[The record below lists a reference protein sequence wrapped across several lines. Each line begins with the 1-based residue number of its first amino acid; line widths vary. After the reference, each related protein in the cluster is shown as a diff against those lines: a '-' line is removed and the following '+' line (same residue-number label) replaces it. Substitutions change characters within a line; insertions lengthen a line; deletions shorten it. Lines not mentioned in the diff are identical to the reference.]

1 MSTPT
6 YATGILLLISAVPC
20 GAATLRVPSDVATI
34 QGAID
39 AAENGD
45 TVLVAQGIYD
55 ELIDFHGKT
64 LALVSE
70 RGALRTTIDG
80 QGGGTVITMQSGE
93 GPGTLVEGFTITGGA
108 TSFGAG
114 MYLEGTAP
122 TVRNN
127 IGLVT
132 RPSIRTSLSRAPSF
146 GGDAPIGTSERA
158 KDRTASLTNG
168 GVQTNERR
176 LWPMTKPLSIPPSS
190 FERAMQFQH
199 SITVRSQPGKNGD
212 YGRALERVAFFP
224 GVTKAKLIG
233 EDADSVTIGYND
245 RECVASLRT
254 FRADLEADD
263 LAADGPLWGD
273 APHLTQCNVAAAVM
287 PRAERVPR
295 QGMPVPRV
303 FDRRSF

>member
-6 YATGILLLISAVPC
+6 YATGILLLISALRC
-20 GAATLRVPSDVATI
+20 GAAPLRVPSDVETI

-45 TVLVAQGIYD
+45 TVLIAQGIYD

-122 TVRNN
+122 TVRNK
-127 IGLVT
+127 
-132 RPSIRTSLSRAPSF
+132 S
-146 GGDAPIGTSERA
+146 D
-158 KDRTASLTNG
+158 
-168 GVQTNERR
+168 
-176 LWPMTKPLSIPPSS
+176 W
-190 FERAMQFQH
+190 
-199 SITVRSQPGKNGD
+199 
-212 YGRALERVAFFP
+212 
-224 GVTKAKLIG
+224 
-233 EDADSVTIGYND
+233 
-245 RECVASLRT
+245 
-254 FRADLEADD
+254 
-263 LAADGPLWGD
+263 
-273 APHLTQCNVAAAVM
+273 
-287 PRAERVPR
+287 
-295 QGMPVPRV
+295 
-303 FDRRSF
+303 